1 MSRVLFV
8 AVLFL
13 GLVFAPAA
21 HAGVRHGHER
31 TVYGMLESI
40 DSAGKFISI
49 SILNKKTNEMKNHKI
64 KIDASTKV
72 LLNGQE
78 TPLSALPI
86 GQSLTVEVSHGLAIQ
101 IQAMTH

>member
-8 AVLFL
+8 VVLFL
-13 GLVFAPAA
+13 GLVFAPVTQ
-21 HAGVRHGHER
+21 AGIRKGHER

-40 DSAGKFISI
+40 DSSGKFISI

-64 KIDASTKV
+64 KVDSSTKV

-78 TPLSALPI
+78 AALSALPI
-86 GQSLTVEVSHGLAIQ
+86 GQGLTVEVSHGLAVQ